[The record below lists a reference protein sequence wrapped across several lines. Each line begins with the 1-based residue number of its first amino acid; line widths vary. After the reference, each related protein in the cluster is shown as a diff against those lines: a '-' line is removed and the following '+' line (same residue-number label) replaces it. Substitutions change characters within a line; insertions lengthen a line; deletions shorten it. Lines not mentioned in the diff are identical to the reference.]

1 VAIFLVAA
9 VVRAA
14 TSVLLAAAAPV
25 LLFHRL
31 GTGAVLADLA
41 VVAHV
46 STLDLA
52 MIVITAPVV
61 VVTPFVVAVGIL
73 VVVIPVLVVAVA
85 VLVLVLVLVPAL
97 LTAAAIGLVRVGQT
111 CLGQDG
117 GKLRREGVVHCLP
130 GVAVRRSRCRGG

>member
-52 MIVITAPVV
+52 MIVITASVV

-85 VLVLVLVLVPAL
+85 VLVLVLVPAL